1 MSTDALLQ
9 RVSQLTASLTGRPE
23 DVLPVCALLEEL
35 LRMRPGVRGTQLQAL
50 IRSALPLVDRQVS
63 EALRDVARAQQAFEA
78 NPMSPAYDA
87 ARFVNSATLALRSLS
102 APAPVAASAPVS
114 TSPAAAAPSDVEAAT
129 GEDRRMLFL
138 VLLVA
143 FALVTAVI
151 AAVALLTLPDDPS
164 PRNVSRGVVV
174 EPEDSPVADPPAA
187 PAAATEASA
196 PAVSRPT
203 EPSPPVTTSAP
214 ALAQE
219 PAPVRPTLH
228 MRGEIVLRGSGD
240 PKAVAAELRQALGLP
255 PQPNEAAAASEA
267 ATP

>member
-1 MSTDALLQ
+1 MSTDAMLQ
-9 RVSQLTASLTGRPE
+9 RVGQLTASLSGRPE

-35 LRMRPGVRGTQLQAL
+35 LRTRPGVRGTHLQAL

-78 NPMSPAYDA
+78 NPMSPAFDA

-102 APAPVAASAPVS
+102 APAPSVAPTASGTPELPPTTVIDA
-114 TSPAAAAPSDVEAAT
+114 EAAT
-129 GEDRRMLFL
+129 GDRRVLFL

-151 AAVALLTLPDDPS
+151 AVVALLALPQDRA
-164 PRNVSRGVVV
+164 PRSVSRGVVV
-174 EPEDSPVADPPAA
+174 EPDEPPVAAPAEPVAAAEAADASSPASAAAVTAPADTPAA
-187 PAAATEASA
+187 PASAAQG
-196 PAVSRPT
+196 AV
-203 EPSPPVTTSAP
+203 
-214 ALAQE
+214 
-219 PAPVRPTLH
+219 VRPTLH

-255 PQPNEAAAASEA
+255 PERPEPSD
-267 ATP
+267 PPGP

>member
-35 LRMRPGVRGTQLQAL
+35 LRARPGVRGTHLQAL

-78 NPMSPAYDA
+78 NPMSPAFDA
-87 ARFVNSATLALRSLS
+87 VRFVNSATLVLRSLS
-102 APAPVAASAPVS
+102 APAPAAAVPTSAA
-114 TSPAAAAPSDVEAAT
+114 PAAAVTASIDAEEAT
-129 GEDRRMLFL
+129 VEDRRMLFL

-151 AAVALLTLPDDPS
+151 AVVALLSLPDERS
-164 PRNVSRGVVV
+164 TRSVSRGVVV
-174 EPEDSPVADPPAA
+174 EPDDEPVAEPPAA
-187 PAAATEASA
+187 TAASTESRAATTAEQAQPASA
-196 PAVSRPT
+196 PASA
-203 EPSPPVTTSAP
+203 PVT
-214 ALAQE
+214 AQE
-219 PAPVRPTLH
+219 ASTARPTLH

-255 PQPNEAAAASEA
+255 PEPAE
-267 ATP
+267 P